1 MSFTLVELSEVAEI
15 FNGKTPSKAEQRDKG
30 FPVLKIK
37 DISEHRKFKGIFES
51 FVDESVALKSKSKF
65 LRLNDTLILNAAHN
79 ADYVGSKQYRVEP
92 EVVGC
97 LPTGEWLLVRATAG
111 NILDG
116 IYLNFWLRSD
126 FARHQIKTLVK
137 GIHLYPK
144 DVARLKIPLP
154 PLPIQ
159 KQIAAVLE
167 KADTLRQQCQQMEQ
181 ELNAL
186 AQAVFLEMFGD
197 PTKNTKG
204 FKTSL
209 LGNIAYVQIGPFGTM
224 LHKSDY
230 VTGGI
235 PLINPTHIS
244 KSQIIPSYELTITKS
259 KYLELP
265 QYHLKEGDIIMGRR
279 GEMGRCAI
287 VTGKSAGYF
296 CGTGSLFVRPNQQ
309 KVRSRFLND
318 FLSSA
323 PVKRWFE
330 EQSLGATMPN
340 LNKGIVNNLSVPLP
354 DLAEQLKYEHV
365 LSNLSGRLENYRD
378 LKAEIEHNFNSLMQ
392 RAFKGELDLTSN
404 A

>member
-1 MSFTLVELSEVAEI
+1 MSWPMVKLGDCCQVVS
-15 FNGKTPSKAEQRDKG
+15 GGTPKRE
-30 FPVLKIK
+30 
-37 DISEHRKFKGIFES
+37 ISEYW
-51 FVDESVALKSKSKF
+51 
-65 LRLNDTLILNAAHN
+65 N
-79 ADYVGSKQYRVEP
+79 
-92 EVVGC
+92 
-97 LPTGEWLLVRATAG
+97 G
-111 NILDG
+111 NIYWVTPKDLSQLSG
-116 IYLNFWLRSD
+116 IYIDSTPERITELGLKKSSATLLPKQSLLFSSRAPIGHLAITTTEMATNQGFKSLIPNSQAD
-126 FARHQIKTLVK
+126 VKYLFYCLKYFKTELENLGNGATFKEVSK
-137 GIHLYPK
+137 KVVENYQ
-144 DVARLKIPLP
+144 IPLP

-159 KQIAAVLE
+159 KQIAEVLE

-186 AQAVFLEMFGD
+186 AQAVFLEMFGA
-197 PTKNTKG
+197 PTKNAKG

-265 QYHLKEGDIIMGRR
+265 QYQLKEGDIIMGRR